1 MKTQKISK
9 LQEVAIHTT
18 PSTDPEKTR
27 ERQGQAER
35 MAKGQ
40 AKWSLSGKRT
50 DKGGQ
55 KEE

>member
-9 LQEVAIHTT
+9 SQEVAIHTT
-18 PSTDPEKTR
+18 SSTDPGKTR

-35 MAKGQ
+35 MARGE
-40 AKWSLSGKRT
+40 ARWGLNGKRT
-50 DKGGQ
+50 DGAK

>member
-9 LQEVAIHTT
+9 LQEVATHTT

-50 DKGGQ
+50 DGAK

>member
-1 MKTQKISK
+1 MKIQKNIK
-9 LQEVAIHTT
+9 PQEVVSHVT

-50 DKGGQ
+50 DGAK